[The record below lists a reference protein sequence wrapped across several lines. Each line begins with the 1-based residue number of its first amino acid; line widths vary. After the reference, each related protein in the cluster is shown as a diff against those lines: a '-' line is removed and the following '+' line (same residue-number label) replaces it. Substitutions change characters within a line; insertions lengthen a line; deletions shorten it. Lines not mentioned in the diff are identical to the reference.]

1 MSTNLMRILSEE
13 KIVAIMRGIEAE
25 AGDATAEALANGGI
39 RLLEVTMNTNGA
51 LQMISRFREN
61 YGSRMHIG
69 AGTVLNLNM
78 AKEAAQAGAE
88 YFISPNL
95 DEEVIEYAL
104 GRGIGVWPGTMT
116 PTEIVRAF
124 EAGAQ
129 AVKVFPMGSL
139 GINYLKEIRAPL
151 DHIPMI
157 ATGGVNLQN
166 IGDFLDTGIVGVGLG
181 GSLVNKKLIAER
193 RFAELTELA
202 RSFVTA
208 VRGSRELQDDL
219 GKDQPRM

>member
-1 MSTNLMRILSEE
+1 MSANLLKVLSEE
-13 KIVAIMRGIEAE
+13 KIVAIIRGIEAD
-25 AGDATAEALANGGI
+25 AGDATAEALADGGI
-39 RLLEVTMNTNGA
+39 RLLEVTMNTEGA
-51 LQMISRFREN
+51 LRMISRFREN
-61 YGSRMHIG
+61 YGSRMRVG
-69 AGTVLNLNM
+69 AGTVLNLKM
-78 AKEAAQAGAE
+78 AKKAVQAGAE
-88 YFISPNL
+88 YIISPNL
-95 DEEVIEYAL
+95 DERVIEYAL
-104 GRGIGVWPGTMT
+104 RKGVDVWPGTMT

-166 IGDFLDTGIVGVGLG
+166 IGDFLNTGILGVGLG
-181 GSLVNKKLIAER
+181 SNLVNKKLIAER

-202 RSFVTA
+202 RSFVEA
-208 VRGSRELQDDL
+208 AQG
-219 GKDQPRM
+219 GKRA